1 MPTTSMDHNTQLLLL
16 VGRSFFAIKLL
27 HYLSIYHLSFLLN
40 GSANINASGT
50 TATSTGAPPY
60 TSTMTRTVGAD
71 CGFPC
76 GRIKTH
82 TTAMPMRRMVASR
95 HQTVVMKAW
104 EVIRWSMTGSWD
116 GDEPWAWV
124 VLSSLFW
131 EVEGSL
137 RVRAE
142 WRFG

>member
-1 MPTTSMDHNTQLLLL
+1 MPTTNMDHNTQLLLL
-16 VGRSFFAIKLL
+16 VVRSSHLSLL
-27 HYLSIYHLSFLLN
+27 HYLSIYHLNFLLN

-50 TATSTGAPPY
+50 TATNTGAPPY
-60 TSTMTRTVGAD
+60 SSTMMRTVGAD
-71 CGFPC
+71 CEFPR

-82 TTAMPMRRMVASR
+82 TTAMPMPRMVASR
-95 HQTVVMKAW
+95 DQTIVMKAW
-104 EVIRWSMTGSWD
+104 EVIRWSMRESWD
-116 GDEPWAWV
+116 GDEARAWV